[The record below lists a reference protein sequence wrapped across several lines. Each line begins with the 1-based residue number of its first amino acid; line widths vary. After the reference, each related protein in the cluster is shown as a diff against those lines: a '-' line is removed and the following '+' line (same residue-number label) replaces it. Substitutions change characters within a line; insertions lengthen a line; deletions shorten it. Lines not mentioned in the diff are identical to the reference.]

1 MMKQLMTLAI
11 AAIFGT
17 SISYA
22 EPKPAQKIAV
32 EETTA
37 TTTASTTST
46 TASPETP
53 ATPPVGDF
61 HKLHATRNANILNRT
76 SSQTSA
82 GYGRKIAKAH
92 ADAHRL
98 ALQQQNRIKK

>member
-37 TTTASTTST
+37 TTASTTST
-46 TASPETP
+46 TASSETP

-76 SSQTSA
+76 SSQASA
-82 GYGRKIAKAH
+82 GYGSKIAKAH

>member
-37 TTTASTTST
+37 TTASTTSAM
-46 TASPETP
+46 ASPETP
-53 ATPPVGDF
+53 VTPPVGDF
-61 HKLHATRNANILNRT
+61 HKFHATRNANILNRT

-82 GYGRKIAKAH
+82 GYGSKIAKAH

>member
-11 AAIFGT
+11 AAIFET

-37 TTTASTTST
+37 TTASTTST

-82 GYGRKIAKAH
+82 GYGSKIAKAH

-98 ALQQQNRIKK
+98 AMQQQNRIKK

>member
-37 TTTASTTST
+37 TTASTTST

-53 ATPPVGDF
+53 VTPPVGDF
-61 HKLHATRNANILNRT
+61 HKFHATRNANILNRT
-76 SSQTSA
+76 SSQASA
-82 GYGRKIAKAH
+82 GYGSKIAKAH

>member
-37 TTTASTTST
+37 TTASTTSA
-46 TASPETP
+46 TASLETP

-76 SSQTSA
+76 SSQASA
-82 GYGRKIAKAH
+82 GYGSKIAKAH

>member
-32 EETTA
+32 EETT

-76 SSQTSA
+76 SSQASA

>member
-37 TTTASTTST
+37 TTASTT
-46 TASPETP
+46 SPETP

-82 GYGRKIAKAH
+82 GYGSKIAKAH

>member
-37 TTTASTTST
+37 TTASTTST

-61 HKLHATRNANILNRT
+61 HKFHATRNANILNRT
-76 SSQTSA
+76 SSQASA
-82 GYGRKIAKAH
+82 GYGSKIAKAH

>member
-11 AAIFGT
+11 AAIFGA

-37 TTTASTTST
+37 TTASTTST
-46 TASPETP
+46 TTLPETP
-53 ATPPVGDF
+53 AAPPVGDF

-76 SSQTSA
+76 SSQTCA
-82 GYGRKIAKAH
+82 GYGSKIAKAH